1 MLKLVGMLVLF
12 LVAFASTL
20 VGLLAATGNLSQE
33 SLEAMLGKAQSSKGG
48 VTGAEDVDSLTMQ
61 LKAERQ
67 RVREREEELDRRE
80 KRLKMLQRDI
90 EERRTE
96 LSSLLD
102 EVKQGVSADEQNQDE
117 RLQDVVETVE
127 GMESEKA
134 AEVLGEWPVDEA
146 AQILGLLNEKARGSI
161 LDAMDTDQVILILRA
176 LREGQ
181 K

>member
-1 MLKLVGMLVLF
+1 MLKLVGMVVLF
-12 LVAFASTL
+12 LIAFASTL
-20 VGLLAATGNLSQE
+20 AGLLAATGNLSQE
-33 SLEAMLGKAQSSKGG
+33 SLDALLGKAPPPTASD
-48 VTGAEDVDSLTMQ
+48 AEAQDLDSLTLQ

-67 RVREREEELDRRE
+67 RVQERQEELDRRE
-80 KRLKMLQRDI
+80 KRLKMLQRDV

-102 EVKQGVSADEQNQDE
+102 EVKQGVDADEQSQDQ
-117 RLQDVVETVE
+117 RLQDVVKTVE

-146 AQILGLLNEKARGSI
+146 AQILGLLSDRARGPI